1 MQRGERAAEDAAM
14 TETRNDIPT
23 VTVIGAGL
31 AGCEAAN
38 ILTSM
43 GVKVRLCEMKPFKM
57 TPAHHSENFAELV
70 CSNSLRAASP
80 ENAIGLLKE
89 ELRRLGSL
97 IMEAADKAQVPAGG
111 ALAVDRNEFSTY
123 ITSKIRNNPD
133 IEIVDGEVVRIPD
146 EGIVI
151 VATGPLTAGPLYED
165 IIRLTGDGGMHFF
178 DAAAPIVSAES
189 IDMNKAFRASR
200 YGKGGDDYINCPMT
214 KEEYVNFRNE
224 LVLAERA
231 EVKDFDKEIVFEGC
245 MPIETMASRGE
256 DTMRY
261 GPLKPVGLI
270 DPKTGKEPYACL
282 QLRQDDRGSTMYN
295 LVGFQTRLKWP
306 EQKRVFGMIP
316 GLENAEYE
324 RYGVMHRNS
333 YLNSPK
339 CLSSHYSLREY
350 PRVFF
355 AGQITGVEGYIES
368 TASGYL
374 AGYYAGLMALGIDD
388 IFEPSADTAIGSMAL
403 YVSDSSVKH
412 FTPMNANHG
421 IMSPIAGRFKGKTGK
436 KDKNRAIADRALEEI
451 ALMKNA
457 VDSVCA
463 SKKPK

>member
-1 MQRGERAAEDAAM
+1 M
-14 TETRNDIPT
+14 TEALSNAPS
-23 VTVIGAGL
+23 VTVVGAGL

-38 ILTSM
+38 ILTAM
-43 GVKVRLCEMKPFKM
+43 GVKVRLCEMKPMKM
-57 TPAHHSENFAELV
+57 TPAHHSSDFAELV
-70 CSNSLRAASP
+70 CSNSLRAAAP

-97 IMEAADKAQVPAGG
+97 IMEAADRAQVPAGG
-111 ALAVDRNEFSTY
+111 ALAVDRNEFSSY
-123 ITSKIRNNPD
+123 ITSRIKTNPD
-133 IEIVDGEVVRIPD
+133 IETVDGEVVRIAED
-146 EGIVI
+146 GIVI
-151 VATGPLTAGPLYED
+151 IATGPLTAGPLYED
-165 IIRLTGDGGMHFF
+165 IIRYTGDSGMHFF
-178 DAAAPIVSAES
+178 DAAAPIVSADS

-214 KEEYVNFRNE
+214 RDEYIAFRNE
-224 LVLAERA
+224 LVTAERA
-231 EVKDFDKEIVFEGC
+231 DVKDFDREIVFEGC

-256 DTMRY
+256 DTMRF

-316 GLENAEYE
+316 GLENAEYV

-339 CLSSHYSLREY
+339 CLSSHYSLREH

-368 TASGYL
+368 TASGFL
-374 AGYYAGLMALGIDD
+374 AGYYAGLAALGIDEY
-388 IFEPSADTAIGSMAL
+388 FEPSADTVIGSMAL
-403 YVSDSSVKH
+403 YVSDPGIRH

-436 KDKNRAIADRALEEI
+436 KDRNRAIADRALEEI
-451 ALMKNA
+451 ALMSDFLGKICPGRN
-457 VDSVCA
+457 V
-463 SKKPK
+463 

>member
-1 MQRGERAAEDAAM
+1 MLRGVRAAEEAAM
-14 TETRNDIPT
+14 TATSNNIPS

-38 ILTSM
+38 LLASM
-43 GVKVRLCEMKPFKM
+43 GIKVRLCEMKPMKK

-70 CSNSLRAASP
+70 CSNSLRAASV

-97 IMEAADKAQVPAGG
+97 IMEAADKAEVPAGG

-123 ITSKIRNNPD
+123 ITQKIRSNPN
-133 IEIVDGEVVRIPD
+133 IEIIDGEITKIPE

-151 VATGPLTAGPLYED
+151 VATGPLTSGALYED
-165 IIRLTGDGGMHFF
+165 IVKKTGDGGMHFF
-178 DAAAPIVSAES
+178 DAAAPIVSADS

-214 KEEYVNFRNE
+214 KEEYIAFRNE
-224 LVLAERA
+224 LVTAERA
-231 EVKDFDKEIVFEGC
+231 DVKDFDKEIVFEGC

-270 DPKTGKEPYACL
+270 DPKTEKEPYACL
-282 QLRQDDRGSTMYN
+282 QLRQDDRESTMYN

-316 GLENAEYE
+316 GLENAEYM

-339 CLSSHYSLREY
+339 CLTKHYSLREY
-350 PRVFF
+350 PNVFF

-368 TASGYL
+368 TASGFL
-374 AGYYAGLMALGIDD
+374 AGYYAGLMTLGMEDY
-388 IFEPSADTAIGSMAL
+388 FEPTADTAIGSMAL
-403 YVSDSSVKH
+403 YVSDPSIKH

-421 IMSPIAGRFKGKTGK
+421 TMSPIAGRFKGKTGK
-436 KDKNRAIADRALEEI
+436 KDKNRAIADRALEQIEQ
-451 ALMKNA
+451 MRGFVETVRNR
-457 VDSVCA
+457 
-463 SKKPK
+463 

>member
-1 MQRGERAAEDAAM
+1 MQRGVRAAEDAAM
-14 TETRNDIPT
+14 TATLSNAPA
-23 VTVIGAGL
+23 VTVVGAGL

-38 ILTSM
+38 FLASM
-43 GVKVRLCEMKPFKM
+43 GVKVRLCEMKPLKM

-111 ALAVDRNEFSTY
+111 ALAVDRTEFSSY
-123 ITSKIRNNPD
+123 ITSKIRNNPL
-133 IEIVDGEVVRIPD
+133 IEIVDGEITRIPD

-151 VATGPLTAGPLYED
+151 IATGPLTAGPLYED
-165 IIRLTGDGGMHFF
+165 IIRVTGDDGMHFF
-178 DAAAPIVSAES
+178 DAAAPIVSADS

-214 KEEYVNFRNE
+214 KEEYIAFRTE
-224 LVLAERA
+224 LVMAERA

-256 DTMRY
+256 DTMRF
-261 GPLKPVGLI
+261 GPLKPVGLV
-270 DPKTGKEPYACL
+270 DPKTGREPYACL
-282 QLRQDDRGSTMYN
+282 QLRQDDRESTMYN
-295 LVGFQTRLKWP
+295 LVGFQTRLKFP

-316 GLENAEYE
+316 GLENAEYM

-339 CLSSHYSLREY
+339 CLSSHYSLRER
-350 PRVFF
+350 PQVFF

-368 TASGYL
+368 TASGFL
-374 AGYYAGLMALGIDD
+374 AGYYAALMALGKEEV
-388 IFEPSADTAIGSMAL
+388 FEPTADTAIGSMAL
-403 YVSDSSVKH
+403 YVSDPTVKH
-412 FTPMNANHG
+412 FQPMNANHG

-436 KDKNRAIADRALEEI
+436 KDRNRAIADRALEEI
-451 ALMKNA
+451 AKMKEYL
-457 VDSVCA
+457 DSVR
-463 SKKPK
+463 SGDNG